1 MRTVIAFV
9 LLSSLCFLG
18 PATAQPQQ
26 RDRGRAGQ
34 AAASQG
40 PRFAAAQFIKD
51 FDKNGDGKLSKD
63 EAPENL
69 REHFAAIDA
78 NKDGQISRDE
88 LQQYADRMAQARP
101 RAVEMLYVVVDEH
114 AEGAPTVQELQQ
126 AYDLLRRFDKNH
138 NGKIDPQAVAAY
150 RQQRCKER
158 FDTIIKDLDKNH
170 DGKISKSEARGLLA
184 DDFDQLDTNKDGF
197 IDRQE
202 LEKACMPTRGAG
214 AGNARPQVSR

>member
-9 LLSSLCFLG
+9 LLSSLCLLG
-18 PATAQPQQ
+18 PAPAQPQQ
-26 RDRGRAGQ
+26 PNRGRAGQ
-34 AAASQG
+34 AAPPKG
-40 PRFAAAQFIKD
+40 PSFAAARFIKD

-78 NKDGQISRDE
+78 NKDGQISQEE
-88 LQQYADRMAQARP
+88 LQQYADRMAQGRP
-101 RAVEMLYVVVDEH
+101 RAVEMLYVVVDEN
-114 AEGAPTVQELQQ
+114 AEEAPTVQELQQ
-126 AYDLLRRFDKNH
+126 AYDLLRKFDKNH
-138 NGKIDPQAVAAY
+138 DGKIDAKEVAAY
-150 RQQRCKER
+150 RQSRCKER

-202 LEKACMPTRGAG
+202 LEKACMPARAKEAG
-214 AGNARPQVSR
+214 AAKSPASR

>member
-1 MRTVIAFV
+1 MRTLIGCL
-9 LLSSLCFLG
+9 LLSSLYFLG
-18 PATAQPQQ
+18 TTVAHAQQQ
-26 RDRGRAGQ
+26 DRGRTGQ
-34 AAASQG
+34 AASQG
-40 PRFAAAQFIKD
+40 PRFEAGRFIKD

-63 EAPENL
+63 EVPQNL

-78 NKDGQISRDE
+78 NKDGQISREE
-88 LQQYADRMAQARP
+88 LQQYAERMAQGRP
-101 RAVEMLYVVVDEH
+101 RAVEMLYIVVDEA

-126 AYDLLRRFDKNH
+126 AYDLLRKFDKNH
-138 NGKIDPQAVAAY
+138 DGKIDAKEVAAY

-202 LEKACMPTRGAG
+202 LEKVCMPARQNEAG
-214 AGNARPQVSR
+214 SGKPRTSK

>member
-1 MRTVIAFV
+1 MRTGIAFV

-18 PATAQPQQ
+18 TAAAQAQQ
-26 RDRGRAGQ
+26 QDRARAGQ
-34 AAASQG
+34 AAPTQG
-40 PRFAAAQFIKD
+40 PRFAAARFIKD

-69 REHFAAIDA
+69 REHFAAIDT
-78 NKDGQISRDE
+78 NKDGQISPEE
-88 LQQYADRMAQARP
+88 LQQYADRMAQGRP
-101 RAVEMLYVVVDEH
+101 RAVEMLYIVVDEH
-114 AEGAPTVQELQQ
+114 AEEAPTVQELQQ
-126 AYDLLRRFDKNH
+126 AYDLLRKFDKNH
-138 NGKIDPQAVAAY
+138 DGKIDPKAVADY
-150 RQQRCKER
+150 RQLRCKER

-202 LEKACMPTRGAG
+202 LEKACMPARQNQARGAK
-214 AGNARPQVSR
+214 PQGSR